1 MQHRKCRRIIL
12 FPLPLEGHI
21 NPMIQLANILY
32 SKGFSITIIHTQFNA
47 PNPSKCPHFTFHAI
61 PDGLLEDEASTA
73 DGVIRFSVLNSKC
86 VEPFRDCLAK
96 LLLDAV
102 DQEPV
107 ACLITDAVWH
117 FTHAVAEGFKIPT
130 IAMRTTSISSFL
142 AFDSFPLLLERGYF
156 PIQGALSSLCLCVC
170 NFLIYYLKTLTKHFS
185 FPPSFSLFRF
195 SIRRISA
202 RASTV
207 ESQRSSCDQNTISS
221 DSSSTV

>member
-1 MQHRKCRRIIL
+1 M
-12 FPLPLEGHI
+12 
-21 NPMIQLANILY
+21 
-32 SKGFSITIIHTQFNA
+32 
-47 PNPSKCPHFTFHAI
+47 
-61 PDGLLEDEASTA
+61 LEDEASTA
-73 DGVIRFSVLNSKC
+73 DGVIRFSVLISNC

-156 PIQGALSSLCLCVC
+156 PIQGALSS
-170 NFLIYYLKTLTKHFS
+170 
-185 FPPSFSLFRF
+185 
-195 SIRRISA
+195 
-202 RASTV
+202 
-207 ESQRSSCDQNTISS
+207 
-221 DSSSTV
+221 